1 MMGGTRT
8 TLIAVLGAVLI
19 ASAGAG
25 SLLLSG
31 AAKSD
36 IRPSS
41 PFPVGEAFTSQEWSK
56 AEASFAAHGFSQPVV
71 VSGMR
76 VRSNTEP
83 FALVRA
89 RSRSRG
95 VCFLVVRGA
104 GFLAATCSS
113 NGHLSVPLLVF
124 GANDGTATQPMTA
137 IVGAAR
143 PSITGVSLEDSRGLV
158 AGLVLEPT
166 VGGLWSV
173 NGGYGSTK
181 LVLRARGASGRTVAT
196 TTLP

>member
-1 MMGGTRT
+1 
-8 TLIAVLGAVLI
+8 VLGAVLI
-19 ASAGAG
+19 VSAGAG
-25 SLLLSG
+25 SLMLSR

-36 IRPSS
+36 IKASA
-41 PFPVGEAFTSQEWSK
+41 PFPVGDAFTSQEWTRT
-56 AEASFAAHGFSQPVV
+56 EASLAARGFANPVV

-76 VRSNTEP
+76 VGSNTRP

-89 RSRSRG
+89 RSKSRG

-104 GFLAATCSS
+104 GIRAAACSS
-113 NGHLSVPLLVF
+113 DGRLRVPLLVF
-124 GANDGTATQPMTA
+124 GANDGTAAQPMTA
-137 IVGAAR
+137 IVGVAR
-143 PSITGVSLEDSRGLV
+143 PSISGVSLEDGRGLV
-158 AGLVLEPT
+158 AGLVLAPT
-166 VGGLWSV
+166 TGGLWSV

>member
-1 MMGGTRT
+1 M
-8 TLIAVLGAVLI
+8 LI

-25 SLLLSG
+25 SLLLSH

-36 IRPSS
+36 IRAST
-41 PFPVGEAFTSQEWSK
+41 PFPVGEAFTTQEWSK
-56 AEASFAAHGFSQPVV
+56 AEASLAAHGYDQAVV

-76 VRSNTEP
+76 VHSNAEP

-95 VCFLVVRGA
+95 VCFLPVRGA
-104 GFLAATCSS
+104 ALGAATCSS
-113 NGHLSVPLLVF
+113 DGRLSMPLLVY
-124 GANDGTATQPMTA
+124 GANDETAAQPTTA

-143 PSITGVSLEDSRGLV
+143 PGITGVSLEDSRGFVSGLALV
-158 AGLVLEPT
+158 PST
-166 VGGLWSV
+166 GGLWSV
-173 NGGYGSTK
+173 NGGYGSSK
-181 LVLRARGASGRTVAT
+181 LVVRARLASGRIVAT

>member
-1 MMGGTRT
+1 M
-8 TLIAVLGAVLI
+8 IAALGAVLI

-25 SLLLSG
+25 SLFLSR

-36 IRPSS
+36 IKASA
-41 PFPVGEAFTSQEWSK
+41 PFPVGEAFTSQEWPK
-56 AEASFAAHGFSQPVV
+56 AEASLAAHGFIQPVV

-89 RSRSRG
+89 RSRTRG
-95 VCFLVVRGA
+95 VCFLPVRGA
-104 GFLAATCSS
+104 TLGAATCSS
-113 NGHLSVPLLVF
+113 DGRLSVPLLVF
-124 GANDGTATQPMTA
+124 GANDGTAAQPMTA

-143 PSITGVSLEDSRGLV
+143 PEITGVSLEDSRGFVSGLALV
-158 AGLVLEPT
+158 PST
-166 VGGLWSV
+166 GGLWSV
-173 NGGYGSTK
+173 NGGYGNSK
-181 LVLRARGASGRTVAT
+181 LVLRARLASGHIVAT